1 MLFFFSLQN
10 ASVFSAGVQRVKEIG
25 FSALTFFSLLSF
37 FSRGEKSVEV
47 NFRKQLT
54 STARADNSLKIG
66 CSSNSATVEAIPK
79 LCTFWHF
86 CCLSNLHAFA
96 LCRGR
101 CTVDAFFVYWAFEL
115 HVDQKPT
122 TFRFSAITTSTFCRN
137 DGLKIF
143 ACFIVVE
150 SRLIKIPFARCTF
163 LNWIYQITNNDKSV
177 IYSLRSSVKTT
188 RLFPM
193 NVKNSAL
200 FKLLKGSKAK

>member
-1 MLFFFSLQN
+1 MLFFSLQN
-10 ASVFSAGVQRVKEIG
+10 ASVF
-25 FSALTFFSLLSF
+25 FSRSTTSKRDRIFCLNFFSLLSF

-137 DGLKIF
+137 DDGLKIF